1 MLAQHRLRCC
11 MARVLCQPE
20 YAQKILALQSAEQSA
35 PISIQE
41 AVPLSA
47 ANVVLG
53 GGTEN
58 AARWDAAI
66 AQVLN
71 GELERSHQHT
81 PQPSA
86 ELDEAA
92 SPDAQVEGLPP
103 GESGSASPSEPPRA
117 TPSSADIV
125 DGAAQALSPRG
136 SRRFLSPALSSEGSE
151 YMSGD
156 EALDVSID
164 GDPSVFVQV
173 HWGEIIR
180 ADQFADVCFQSKYV
194 LN

>member
-1 MLAQHRLRCC
+1 MLAQHLLRCC

-20 YAQKILALQSAEQSA
+20 YVQKILALQSAEQSA

-81 PQPSA
+81 PQSSA

-103 GESGSASPSEPPRA
+103 GESGSASPSEPPGA

-156 EALDVSID
+156 EALDISID

-173 HWGEIIR
+173 HWGEIIG
-180 ADQFADVCFQSKYV
+180 AD
-194 LN
+194 